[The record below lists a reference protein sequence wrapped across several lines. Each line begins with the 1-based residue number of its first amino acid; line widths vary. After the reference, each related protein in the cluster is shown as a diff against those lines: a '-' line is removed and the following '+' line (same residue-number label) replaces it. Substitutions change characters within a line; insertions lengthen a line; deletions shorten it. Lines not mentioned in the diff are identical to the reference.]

1 MYHGDCTITKFDTTG
16 QVKEDDVAVFMT
28 IEGGFLLAT
37 VIFEVMVLL
46 RARQERCRTQ
56 QNTKTDLK
64 EKKIFDRLLFGFELV
79 FCIIDFGL
87 CIAGMIPYSSFIS
100 FVVKNKYFFFFF
112 LVESFFVYF
121 GTTYERKNLS
131 SKDDVR
137 LVFLLSNLIAIK
149 FDVIKKA
156 FKTH

>member
-100 FVVKNKYFFFFF
+100 FVVKNKYFFFFLWNHF
-112 LVESFFVYF
+112 LFILEQLMNAKISHL
-121 GTTYERKNLS
+121 KMM
-131 SKDDVR
+131 
-137 LVFLLSNLIAIK
+137 
-149 FDVIKKA
+149 FD
-156 FKTH
+156 